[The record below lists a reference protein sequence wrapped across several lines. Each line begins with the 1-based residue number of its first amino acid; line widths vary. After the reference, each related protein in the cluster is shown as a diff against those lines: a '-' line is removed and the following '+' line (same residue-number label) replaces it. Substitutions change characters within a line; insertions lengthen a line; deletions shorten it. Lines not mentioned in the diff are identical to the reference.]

1 MSDRDLNINI
11 RTTADT
17 SGATQAAASLDRI
30 RESGESISQTS
41 GVMDQIADS
50 LSRVKTVAEETG
62 AAMKDGMG
70 AEYEQALEN
79 ANSKL
84 DQYADALTAAGSR
97 MKAAFNDNPGLTG
110 FIDEVTNAVL
120 TSEEFRKKLEQVD
133 DVFEVLN
140 NKMSDLDLGAKWG
153 DDLDENLQQIIDGY
167 NKEMDAADKA
177 AEKAEAAEARK
188 QQMGERRKYV
198 RRAAT
203 VERLEA
209 NNRRASATYEELQA
223 ELESYIAKLEEAR
236 KAGDNVAQAD
246 ALKNIQDLGRRIKTA
261 GDAGQL
267 TSTQVKGL
275 AGQITIAATRILGM
289 SSALRGAIPFIRL
302 FGTTV
307 KTAMGPLG
315 WAMLLIQGLTAG
327 ITALIDHFKTKSD
340 ELERQAEEK
349 KKNMEKLIQ
358 EANELKAQL
367 NHEAILQTEND
378 LTSKIASNR
387 KIETEALRES
397 VREQQRLI
405 DLQSKILDE
414 QDRARLL
421 DAETDFYDGKY
432 GNPNSS
438 EARRKLERVQEGI
451 RMDANAR
458 HRAESEEAASFNVRS
473 AEEELAKARE
483 ATEQLTSRVAAFE
496 NSGILSSKERTIL
509 DGQIGKKEQQIME
522 NLLSVAKTA
531 RNATERSGGFTGLGR
546 ISSDDMRKWIK
557 TLIENGGDTSRL
569 DESWLQKGNA
579 MFGQNFRS
587 ARQLMEEVLNAGNGR
602 QQIAQLNELKN
613 RRKRSDEA
621 LIDQGGD
628 LSTDDSRKK
637 AYKVHD
643 EALTEAR
650 KKQVEAMDVQY
661 AAEDN
666 LEKATRALSDR
677 RALNAAQ
684 ERRDEAQQRN
694 TEAKQK
700 NAVKKEEEDRIQK
713 LAEVQM
719 REQQEQL
726 KKKIREQEKKEKEQE
741 QQYKESLK
749 NPDLSRPGQKR
760 GVKEALNKVS
770 KELAP
775 EIRKAMADGKI
786 STEESKDLSRQFIE
800 AVKAQGIAYRGNLET
815 LTSYFQETLNIIQQQ
830 AVNAAEAQK
839 TTESL
844 KAQLE
849 SVKKQVITI
858 QRQRKNSR

>member
-1 MSDRDLNINI
+1 MSDRNLNINI

-97 MKAAFNDNPGLTG
+97 MKAAFKDNPGLTG

-188 QQMGERRKYV
+188 QQAA
-198 RRAAT
+198 AAT

-275 AGQITIAATRILGM
+275 AGQITLAATRILGM

-302 FGTTV
+302 FGTTI

-340 ELERQAEEK
+340 ELVRQAEQATERMK
-349 KKNMEKLIQ
+349 KRARDAAESIKKSYEAIQDYNKADRTQEINKGFEDFIKGITVEYRLQTQEIERQIQLRREEAARQKGIDMQ
-358 EANELKAQL
+358 EAELARVKLDNDFEDGKITKRQRDYGMMMIDQNLDDKIRRRDLEVAQKEFMDYGRQLDTAVQNRDRLQDKDFDMKFIQGQMPSLQEVERLFQQQAKAQERIDASNGELQKIQKDIGFLKNNIKEYREIGRNTDARTMELKLPKLLEQEKRL
-367 NHEAILQTEND
+367 L
-378 LTSKIASNR
+378 
-387 KIETEALRES
+387 S
-397 VREQQRLI
+397 VREAARSEGNAATSRIDELRDLFRQSDVNFEPSYKQGTDVTSRTGEYQKALEDQNTKAKELADKLADAREEAGRLGDIMGAYERNIVDQERSIRTQDRLNSANI
-405 DLQSKILDE
+405 DLFNK
-414 QDRARLL
+414 RA
-421 DAETDFYDGKY
+421 D
-432 GNPNSS
+432 
-438 EARRKLERVQEGI
+438 
-451 RMDANAR
+451 
-458 HRAESEEAASFNVRS
+458 
-473 AEEELAKARE
+473 
-483 ATEQLTSRVAAFE
+483 
-496 NSGILSSKERTIL
+496 
-509 DGQIGKKEQQIME
+509 KKE
-522 NLLSVAKTA
+522 
-531 RNATERSGGFTGLGR
+531 
-546 ISSDDMRKWIK
+546 
-557 TLIENGGDTSRL
+557 
-569 DESWLQKGNA
+569 
-579 MFGQNFRS
+579 
-587 ARQLMEEVLNAGNGR
+587 
-602 QQIAQLNELKN
+602 AQ
-613 RRKRSDEA
+613 EA
-621 LIDQGGD
+621 
-628 LSTDDSRKK
+628 KK
-637 AYKVHD
+637 A
-643 EALTEAR
+643 
-650 KKQVEAMDVQY
+650 
-661 AAEDN
+661 
-666 LEKATRALSDR
+666 
-677 RALNAAQ
+677 
-684 ERRDEAQQRN
+684 
-694 TEAKQK
+694 
-700 NAVKKEEEDRIQK
+700 
-713 LAEVQM
+713 
-719 REQQEQL
+719 
-726 KKKIREQEKKEKEQE
+726 QEKIEKEQE
-741 QQYKESLK
+741 WELK
-749 NPDLSRPGQKR
+749 NLQREQQQETNKAIKTFVQGLLMKTGKSSSPQQAELADKALDAIRKNIEAAAADGHIDEAEMRELGKLYVAKLQELGLATKRAINGLKEELTQGLRGINAQIDAIGKWANTTQRQKRPGGIVNLPYRKR
-760 GVKEALNKVS
+760 
-770 KELAP
+770 
-775 EIRKAMADGKI
+775 
-786 STEESKDLSRQFIE
+786 
-800 AVKAQGIAYRGNLET
+800 
-815 LTSYFQETLNIIQQQ
+815 
-830 AVNAAEAQK
+830 
-839 TTESL
+839 
-844 KAQLE
+844 
-849 SVKKQVITI
+849 
-858 QRQRKNSR
+858 

>member
-188 QQMGERRKYV
+188 QQAA
-198 RRAAT
+198 AAT

-289 SSALRGAIPFIRL
+289 SSALRGAIPFIHL
-302 FGTTV
+302 FGTTI

-340 ELERQAEEK
+340 ELERQAEQATERMK
-349 KKNMEKLIQ
+349 KRARDAAEAIKKSYEAIQDYNKADRTQEINKGFEDFIKGITAEYRLQTQEIERQIQLRREEAARQKGIDTQ
-358 EANELKAQL
+358 EAELARVKLDNDFEDGKITKRQRDYGMMMIDQNLDDKIRRRDLEVAQKEFMDYGKQLDTAVQNRDRLQDKDFDMKFIQGQMPSLQEVERLFQQQFKAQ
-367 NHEAILQTEND
+367 ERID
-378 LTSKIASNR
+378 ASNR
-387 KIETEALRES
+387 KLPETEKRIADLEKVVNTALSKGVEPGEAYNELLRQKEKKERLLSARDAAQNEGNAATVRIDELRDLFRQSGVNFEPSYQKGTDVTSRTGEYQKALEDQNSKAKELADKLADAREEAGRIGDIMGAYERNIVDQERS
-397 VREQQRLI
+397 IRTQDRLNSANIDLFNKRADKKEAQEAKKAQEKLEKERDRELKKLQREQQKDTKEAFKTFVQGLLMKTGESSSPQQS
-405 DLQSKILDE
+405 DLANK
-414 QDRARLL
+414 AL
-421 DAETDFYDGKY
+421 DAI
-432 GNPNSS
+432 
-438 EARRKLERVQEGI
+438 RKNI
-451 RMDANAR
+451 
-458 HRAESEEAASFNVRS
+458 EAAAADGNIDE
-473 AEEELAKARE
+473 AEMRELGKLYVAKLQELGLATKRAINGLKEELTQGLR
-483 ATEQLTSRVAAFE
+483 
-496 NSGILSSKERTIL
+496 GINAQI
-509 DGQIGKKEQQIME
+509 DAIGKWANTTQRQKRPGGIV
-522 NLLSVAKTA
+522 NLPY
-531 RNATERSGGFTGLGR
+531 
-546 ISSDDMRKWIK
+546 
-557 TLIENGGDTSRL
+557 
-569 DESWLQKGNA
+569 
-579 MFGQNFRS
+579 
-587 ARQLMEEVLNAGNGR
+587 
-602 QQIAQLNELKN
+602 
-613 RRKRSDEA
+613 RKR
-621 LIDQGGD
+621 
-628 LSTDDSRKK
+628 
-637 AYKVHD
+637 
-643 EALTEAR
+643 
-650 KKQVEAMDVQY
+650 
-661 AAEDN
+661 
-666 LEKATRALSDR
+666 
-677 RALNAAQ
+677 
-684 ERRDEAQQRN
+684 
-694 TEAKQK
+694 
-700 NAVKKEEEDRIQK
+700 
-713 LAEVQM
+713 
-719 REQQEQL
+719 
-726 KKKIREQEKKEKEQE
+726 
-741 QQYKESLK
+741 
-749 NPDLSRPGQKR
+749 
-760 GVKEALNKVS
+760 
-770 KELAP
+770 
-775 EIRKAMADGKI
+775 
-786 STEESKDLSRQFIE
+786 
-800 AVKAQGIAYRGNLET
+800 
-815 LTSYFQETLNIIQQQ
+815 
-830 AVNAAEAQK
+830 
-839 TTESL
+839 
-844 KAQLE
+844 
-849 SVKKQVITI
+849 
-858 QRQRKNSR
+858 

>member
-1 MSDRDLNINI
+1 MSDRNLNINI
-11 RTTADT
+11 KTTADT

-188 QQMGERRKYV
+188 QQAA
-198 RRAAT
+198 AAT

-289 SSALRGAIPFIRL
+289 SSALRGAIPFIHL
-302 FGTTV
+302 FGTTI

-340 ELERQAEEK
+340 ELDKAAEKAKRKHDEINQYLRDAEKGRLALVQKTKQEEAAHVINREYEQFVKNITYEYQQQTREIEYQLTLRKMEIAEKQGADTWKNKMQRLEVEEQYQDGKIGKHERKYRLLLLDQELERITERARIQTAHEEDVALADKQGDAEGKRNTALGEASRLQNVKMSLPTVEEMSRLFRLESSELPYIIKEIKGK
-349 KKNMEKLIQ
+349 K
-358 EANELKAQL
+358 
-367 NHEAILQTEND
+367 EAIKSFTDLGGYEDFVKQLRSELSELEIQKDNISGMIEKIKSIFNEESISFQPSYGLDKSGKPITDEQRTEEYKISLEKIGTRQQTAVEEAGKHQEELND
-378 LTSKIASNR
+378 ILKERVIVQKGILR
-387 KIETEALRES
+387 LETE
-397 VREQQRLI
+397 
-405 DLQSKILDE
+405 
-414 QDRARLL
+414 
-421 DAETDFYDGKY
+421 
-432 GNPNSS
+432 
-438 EARRKLERVQEGI
+438 EARNEQARKKESRVGEKEWKNDDKKEEQKAEKKLER
-451 RMDANAR
+451 
-458 HRAESEEAASFNVRS
+458 
-473 AEEELAKARE
+473 
-483 ATEQLTSRVAAFE
+483 
-496 NSGILSSKERTIL
+496 ERK
-509 DGQIGKKEQQIME
+509 Q
-522 NLLSVAKTA
+522 
-531 RNATERSGGFTGLGR
+531 
-546 ISSDDMRKWIK
+546 
-557 TLIENGGDTSRL
+557 
-569 DESWLQKGNA
+569 
-579 MFGQNFRS
+579 
-587 ARQLMEEVLNAGNGR
+587 
-602 QQIAQLNELKN
+602 ELK
-613 RRKRSDEA
+613 R
-621 LIDQGGD
+621 L
-628 LSTDDSRKK
+628 
-637 AYKVHD
+637 
-643 EALTEAR
+643 
-650 KKQVEAMDVQY
+650 
-661 AAEDN
+661 
-666 LEKATRALSDR
+666 
-677 RALNAAQ
+677 
-684 ERRDEAQQRN
+684 
-694 TEAKQK
+694 
-700 NAVKKEEEDRIQK
+700 
-713 LAEVQM
+713 
-719 REQQEQL
+719 QQEQKREADKAIKTFVEGFTINAGKSATPHQASLVNKAVDGIRKDIERAAADGYIDPEELQNLNKLFVGKLTELGVASRQVLQGL
-726 KKKIREQEKKEKEQE
+726 KQMFESNIGAINKEITEIKRTQRM
-741 QQYKESLK
+741 Q
-749 NPDLSRPGQKR
+749 LSRER
-760 GVKEALNKVS
+760 L
-770 KELAP
+770 
-775 EIRKAMADGKI
+775 R
-786 STEESKDLSRQFIE
+786 R
-800 AVKAQGIAYRGNLET
+800 
-815 LTSYFQETLNIIQQQ
+815 
-830 AVNAAEAQK
+830 
-839 TTESL
+839 
-844 KAQLE
+844 
-849 SVKKQVITI
+849 
-858 QRQRKNSR
+858 

>member
-50 LSRVKTVAEETG
+50 LSRVKTAAEETG
-62 AAMKDGMG
+62 DAMKDGMG

-188 QQMGERRKYV
+188 QQAA
-198 RRAAT
+198 AAT

-209 NNRRASATYEELQA
+209 NNRRASATYEELRA

-275 AGQITIAATRILGM
+275 AGQITLAATRILGM

-340 ELERQAEEK
+340 ELDKAAEKAKRKHDEINQYLRDAEKGRLALVQKTKQEEAAHVINREYEQFVKNITYEYQQQTREIEYQLTLRKMEIAEKQGADTWKNKMQRLEVEEQYQDGKIGKHERKYRLLLLDQELERITERARIQTAHEEDVALADKQGDAEGKRNTALGEASRLQNVKMSLPTVEEMSRLFRLESSELPYIIKEIKGK
-349 KKNMEKLIQ
+349 K
-358 EANELKAQL
+358 
-367 NHEAILQTEND
+367 EAIKSFTDLGGYEDFVKQLRSELSELEIQKYNISGMIEKIKSIFNEESISFQPSYGLDKSGKPITDEQRTEEYKISLEKIGTRKQTAVEEAGKHQEELND
-378 LTSKIASNR
+378 ILKERVIVQKGILR
-387 KIETEALRES
+387 LETE
-397 VREQQRLI
+397 
-405 DLQSKILDE
+405 
-414 QDRARLL
+414 
-421 DAETDFYDGKY
+421 
-432 GNPNSS
+432 
-438 EARRKLERVQEGI
+438 EARNEQARKKESRVGEKEWKNDDKKEEQKAEKKLER
-451 RMDANAR
+451 
-458 HRAESEEAASFNVRS
+458 
-473 AEEELAKARE
+473 
-483 ATEQLTSRVAAFE
+483 
-496 NSGILSSKERTIL
+496 ERK
-509 DGQIGKKEQQIME
+509 Q
-522 NLLSVAKTA
+522 
-531 RNATERSGGFTGLGR
+531 
-546 ISSDDMRKWIK
+546 
-557 TLIENGGDTSRL
+557 
-569 DESWLQKGNA
+569 
-579 MFGQNFRS
+579 
-587 ARQLMEEVLNAGNGR
+587 
-602 QQIAQLNELKN
+602 ELK
-613 RRKRSDEA
+613 R
-621 LIDQGGD
+621 L
-628 LSTDDSRKK
+628 
-637 AYKVHD
+637 
-643 EALTEAR
+643 
-650 KKQVEAMDVQY
+650 
-661 AAEDN
+661 
-666 LEKATRALSDR
+666 
-677 RALNAAQ
+677 
-684 ERRDEAQQRN
+684 
-694 TEAKQK
+694 
-700 NAVKKEEEDRIQK
+700 
-713 LAEVQM
+713 
-719 REQQEQL
+719 QQEQKREADKAIKTFVEGFTINAGKSATPHQASLVNKAVDGIRKDIERAAADGYIDPEELQNLNKLFVGKLTELGVASRQVLQGL
-726 KKKIREQEKKEKEQE
+726 KQMFESNIGAINKEITEIKRTQRM
-741 QQYKESLK
+741 Q
-749 NPDLSRPGQKR
+749 LSRER
-760 GVKEALNKVS
+760 L
-770 KELAP
+770 
-775 EIRKAMADGKI
+775 R
-786 STEESKDLSRQFIE
+786 R
-800 AVKAQGIAYRGNLET
+800 
-815 LTSYFQETLNIIQQQ
+815 
-830 AVNAAEAQK
+830 
-839 TTESL
+839 
-844 KAQLE
+844 
-849 SVKKQVITI
+849 
-858 QRQRKNSR
+858 

>member
-188 QQMGERRKYV
+188 QQAA
-198 RRAAT
+198 AAT

-209 NNRRASATYEELQA
+209 NNRRASTTYEELQA

-289 SSALRGAIPFIRL
+289 SSALRGAIPFIHL
-302 FGTTV
+302 FGTTI

-340 ELERQAEEK
+340 ELERQAEQATERMK
-349 KKNMEKLIQ
+349 KRARDAAESIKKSYEAIQDYNKADRTQEINKGFEDFIKGITAEYRLQTQEIERQIQLRREEAARQKGIDTQ
-358 EANELKAQL
+358 EAELARVKLDNDFEDGKITKRQRDYGMMMIDQNLDDKIRRRDLEVAQKEFMDYGKQLDTAVQNRDRLQDKDFDMKFIQGQMPSLQEVERLFQQQFKAQ
-367 NHEAILQTEND
+367 ERID
-378 LTSKIASNR
+378 ASNR
-387 KIETEALRES
+387 KLPETEKRIADLEKVVNTALSKGVEPGEAYNELLRQKEKKERLLSARDAAQNEGNAATVRIDELRDLFRQSGVNFEPSYQKGTDVTSRTGEYQKALEDQNSKAKELADKLADAREEAGRIGDIMGAYERNIVDQERS
-397 VREQQRLI
+397 IRTQDRLNSANIDLFNKRADKKEAQEAKKAQEKLEKERDRELKKLQREQQKDTKEAFKTFVQGLLMKTGESSSPQQS
-405 DLQSKILDE
+405 DLANK
-414 QDRARLL
+414 AL
-421 DAETDFYDGKY
+421 DAI
-432 GNPNSS
+432 
-438 EARRKLERVQEGI
+438 RKNI
-451 RMDANAR
+451 
-458 HRAESEEAASFNVRS
+458 EAAAADGNIDE
-473 AEEELAKARE
+473 AEMRELGKLYVAKLQELGLATKRAINGLKEELTQGLR
-483 ATEQLTSRVAAFE
+483 
-496 NSGILSSKERTIL
+496 GINAQI
-509 DGQIGKKEQQIME
+509 DAIGKWANTTQRQKRPGGIV
-522 NLLSVAKTA
+522 NLPY
-531 RNATERSGGFTGLGR
+531 
-546 ISSDDMRKWIK
+546 
-557 TLIENGGDTSRL
+557 
-569 DESWLQKGNA
+569 
-579 MFGQNFRS
+579 
-587 ARQLMEEVLNAGNGR
+587 
-602 QQIAQLNELKN
+602 
-613 RRKRSDEA
+613 RKR
-621 LIDQGGD
+621 
-628 LSTDDSRKK
+628 
-637 AYKVHD
+637 
-643 EALTEAR
+643 
-650 KKQVEAMDVQY
+650 
-661 AAEDN
+661 
-666 LEKATRALSDR
+666 
-677 RALNAAQ
+677 
-684 ERRDEAQQRN
+684 
-694 TEAKQK
+694 
-700 NAVKKEEEDRIQK
+700 
-713 LAEVQM
+713 
-719 REQQEQL
+719 
-726 KKKIREQEKKEKEQE
+726 
-741 QQYKESLK
+741 
-749 NPDLSRPGQKR
+749 
-760 GVKEALNKVS
+760 
-770 KELAP
+770 
-775 EIRKAMADGKI
+775 
-786 STEESKDLSRQFIE
+786 
-800 AVKAQGIAYRGNLET
+800 
-815 LTSYFQETLNIIQQQ
+815 
-830 AVNAAEAQK
+830 
-839 TTESL
+839 
-844 KAQLE
+844 
-849 SVKKQVITI
+849 
-858 QRQRKNSR
+858 

>member
-188 QQMGERRKYV
+188 QQAA
-198 RRAAT
+198 AAT

-289 SSALRGAIPFIRL
+289 SSALRGAIPFIHL
-302 FGTTV
+302 FGTTI

-340 ELERQAEEK
+340 ELERQAEQATERMK
-349 KKNMEKLIQ
+349 KRARDAAESIKKSYEAIQDYNKADRTQEINKGFEDFIKGITAEYRLQTQEIERQIQLRREEAARQKGIDTQ
-358 EANELKAQL
+358 EAELARVKLDNDFEDGKITKRQRDYGMMMIDQNLDDKIRRRDLEVAQKEFMDYGKQLDTAVQNRDRLQDKDFDMKFIQGQMPSLQEVERLFQQQFKAQ
-367 NHEAILQTEND
+367 ERID
-378 LTSKIASNR
+378 ASNR
-387 KIETEALRES
+387 KLPETEKRIADLEKVVNTALSKGVEPGEAYNELLRQKEKKERLLSARDAAQNEGNAATVRIDELRDLFRQSGVNFEPSYQKGTDVTSRTGEYQKALEDQNSKAKELADKLADAREEAGRIGDIMGAYERNIVDQERS
-397 VREQQRLI
+397 IRTQDRLNSANIDLFNKRADKKEAQEAKKAQEKFEKERDRELKKLQREQQKDTKEAFKTFVQGLLMKTGESSSPQQS
-405 DLQSKILDE
+405 DLANK
-414 QDRARLL
+414 AL
-421 DAETDFYDGKY
+421 DAI
-432 GNPNSS
+432 
-438 EARRKLERVQEGI
+438 RKNI
-451 RMDANAR
+451 
-458 HRAESEEAASFNVRS
+458 EAAAADGNIDE
-473 AEEELAKARE
+473 AEMRELGKLYVAKLQELGLATKRAINGLKEELTQGLR
-483 ATEQLTSRVAAFE
+483 
-496 NSGILSSKERTIL
+496 GINAQI
-509 DGQIGKKEQQIME
+509 DAIGKWANTTQRQKRPGGIV
-522 NLLSVAKTA
+522 NLPY
-531 RNATERSGGFTGLGR
+531 
-546 ISSDDMRKWIK
+546 
-557 TLIENGGDTSRL
+557 
-569 DESWLQKGNA
+569 
-579 MFGQNFRS
+579 
-587 ARQLMEEVLNAGNGR
+587 
-602 QQIAQLNELKN
+602 
-613 RRKRSDEA
+613 RKR
-621 LIDQGGD
+621 
-628 LSTDDSRKK
+628 
-637 AYKVHD
+637 
-643 EALTEAR
+643 
-650 KKQVEAMDVQY
+650 
-661 AAEDN
+661 
-666 LEKATRALSDR
+666 
-677 RALNAAQ
+677 
-684 ERRDEAQQRN
+684 
-694 TEAKQK
+694 
-700 NAVKKEEEDRIQK
+700 
-713 LAEVQM
+713 
-719 REQQEQL
+719 
-726 KKKIREQEKKEKEQE
+726 
-741 QQYKESLK
+741 
-749 NPDLSRPGQKR
+749 
-760 GVKEALNKVS
+760 
-770 KELAP
+770 
-775 EIRKAMADGKI
+775 
-786 STEESKDLSRQFIE
+786 
-800 AVKAQGIAYRGNLET
+800 
-815 LTSYFQETLNIIQQQ
+815 
-830 AVNAAEAQK
+830 
-839 TTESL
+839 
-844 KAQLE
+844 
-849 SVKKQVITI
+849 
-858 QRQRKNSR
+858 

>member
-1 MSDRDLNINI
+1 MSDRNLNINI

-17 SGATQAAASLDRI
+17 SGADQTAEAINKTREAAQEAGGS
-30 RESGESISQTS
+30 
-41 GVMDQIADS
+41 ADAINQVTDA
-50 LSRVKTVAEETG
+50 LNNVKTAAEETG

-188 QQMGERRKYV
+188 QQAA
-198 RRAAT
+198 AAT

-209 NNRRASATYEELQA
+209 NNRRATATYEELQA

-275 AGQITIAATRILGM
+275 AGQITLAATRILGM
-289 SSALRGAIPFIRL
+289 SSSLRGAIPFIHL

-327 ITALIDHFKTKSD
+327 ITALIDHFKAKSD

-483 ATEQLTSRVAAFE
+483 AAEQLTSRVAAFE

>member
-30 RESGESISQTS
+30 RESGESMSQTS
-41 GVMDQIADS
+41 GVMDRIADS
-50 LSRVKTVAEETG
+50 LSRVKTAAGETG
-62 AAMKDGMG
+62 DAMKDGMG
-70 AEYEQALEN
+70 AEYEKALEN

-188 QQMGERRKYV
+188 QQAA
-198 RRAAT
+198 AAT

-275 AGQITIAATRILGM
+275 AGQITLAATRILGM

-694 TEAKQK
+694 T
-700 NAVKKEEEDRIQK
+700 
-713 LAEVQM
+713 
-719 REQQEQL
+719 
-726 KKKIREQEKKEKEQE
+726 
-741 QQYKESLK
+741 
-749 NPDLSRPGQKR
+749 
-760 GVKEALNKVS
+760 
-770 KELAP
+770 
-775 EIRKAMADGKI
+775 
-786 STEESKDLSRQFIE
+786 
-800 AVKAQGIAYRGNLET
+800 
-815 LTSYFQETLNIIQQQ
+815 
-830 AVNAAEAQK
+830 
-839 TTESL
+839 
-844 KAQLE
+844 
-849 SVKKQVITI
+849 
-858 QRQRKNSR
+858 

>member
-1 MSDRDLNINI
+1 M
-11 RTTADT
+11 
-17 SGATQAAASLDRI
+17 
-30 RESGESISQTS
+30 
-41 GVMDQIADS
+41 
-50 LSRVKTVAEETG
+50 
-62 AAMKDGMG
+62 
-70 AEYEQALEN
+70 
-79 ANSKL
+79 
-84 DQYADALTAAGSR
+84 
-97 MKAAFNDNPGLTG
+97 
-110 FIDEVTNAVL
+110 
-120 TSEEFRKKLEQVD
+120 
-133 DVFEVLN
+133 
-140 NKMSDLDLGAKWG
+140 
-153 DDLDENLQQIIDGY
+153 
-167 NKEMDAADKA
+167 
-177 AEKAEAAEARK
+177 
-188 QQMGERRKYV
+188 
-198 RRAAT
+198 
-203 VERLEA
+203 
-209 NNRRASATYEELQA
+209 
-223 ELESYIAKLEEAR
+223 
-236 KAGDNVAQAD
+236 
-246 ALKNIQDLGRRIKTA
+246 GRRIKTA
-261 GDAGQL
+261 GDAGEL

-289 SSALRGAIPFIRL
+289 SSALRGAIPFIHL
-302 FGTTV
+302 FGTTI

-458 HRAESEEAASFNVRS
+458 HRAESEEAALFNVRS

-522 NLLSVAKTA
+522 NLLSVAKTV

-700 NAVKKEEEDRIQK
+700 NAVKKRKKTGFKNWQK
-713 LAEVQM
+713 C
-719 REQQEQL
+719 R
-726 KKKIREQEKKEKEQE
+726 
-741 QQYKESLK
+741 
-749 NPDLSRPGQKR
+749 
-760 GVKEALNKVS
+760 
-770 KELAP
+770 
-775 EIRKAMADGKI
+775 
-786 STEESKDLSRQFIE
+786 
-800 AVKAQGIAYRGNLET
+800 
-815 LTSYFQETLNIIQQQ
+815 
-830 AVNAAEAQK
+830 
-839 TTESL
+839 
-844 KAQLE
+844 
-849 SVKKQVITI
+849 
-858 QRQRKNSR
+858 